1 MTQEEKRII
10 QEKMKTHW
18 CTLGGW
24 LPKIGAQVLDGNI
37 AHKKWAWRDSDGHDV
52 EMDGPLS
59 FIMQLSC
66 GHHMDRNIN
75 GKSEEDLRKEYV
87 GKSIYCEYCR

>member
-1 MTQEEKRII
+1 MTQEENLIL

-24 LPKIGAQVLDGNI
+24 IPKIKSQVLNGAI
-37 AHKKWAWRDSDGHDV
+37 EHKKWFWRGDDGRDV
-52 EMDGPLS
+52 EMEGPLA
-59 FIMQLSC
+59 FIMHLSC
-66 GHHMDRNIN
+66 GHRVDRHIN
-75 GKSEEDLRKEYV
+75 EKSEEDLRQEYV